1 MLNKVYLRLKKFMK
15 DYYKTI
21 IFLVICYFVFTFPLP
36 YYIYAGGGTINIDDR
51 VVIDGDK
58 DKSKGSLN
66 FAYVKELEGNV
77 ASFILGN
84 IIPGYDIEKQEN
96 VELNEDETSEDVM
109 FRNKI
114 YLENANQTAIMLA
127 YQKAGKEVRI
137 KNKHFY
143 IIYVEDKE
151 EDGLR
156 VGDELLKVNGKEIEN
171 VEDYTTEIQNHEV
184 GEKIK
189 VTVKRDDKEKDVTAT
204 IKEGDD
210 YKVTGVSVSTIYEY
224 DTNPKVELN
233 FKDSEGGPSGGL
245 MLTLA
250 IYDKLT
256 KGDLTNGLNIVGT
269 GTISSDGT
277 VGEIGGVKYKLNGAV
292 KAKADLFLVPK
303 GDNYKEALKE
313 KEEHDYDIEIKAI
326 GTFDEAVE
334 YLESLKNKRT
344 PNENAKSHRMKSQNL
359 TECN

>member
-1 MLNKVYLRLKKFMK
+1 MFNKVYLKIKEFMK
-15 DYYKTI
+15 EYYRTI
-21 IFLVICYFVFTFPLP
+21 IFLIICYFVFTYPLP
-36 YYIYAGGGTINIDDR
+36 YYIYAGGGTININDR
-51 VVIDGDK
+51 VVINDAK
-58 DKSKGSLN
+58 ESKGSLN

-84 IIPGYDIEKQEN
+84 IIPSYDIEKKDN
-96 VELNEDETSEDVM
+96 ISLNEDESNEDIM

-127 YQKAGKEVRI
+127 YKKAEKKVSI
-137 KNKHFY
+137 KSKHFY
-143 IIYVEDKE
+143 VIYVEDKV

-156 VGDELLKVNGKEIEN
+156 IGDELLKVNSKDIEN
-171 VEDYTTEIQNHEV
+171 VEDYTNEIENHEV

-189 VTVKRDDKEKDVTAT
+189 VTIKRDDKEIDVKAT
-204 IKEGDD
+204 VKGGED
-210 YKVTGVSVSTIYEY
+210 YKVTGISVSTIYEY
-224 DTNPKVELN
+224 KTNPKVKLN

-256 KGDLTNGLNIVGT
+256 KGDLTNGLTIVGT

-277 VGEIGGVKYKLNGAV
+277 VGEIGGVKYKLNGAI
-292 KAKADLFLVPK
+292 KADADIFLVPK

-313 KEEHDYDIEIKAI
+313 KEKHDYDIEIKAI

-334 YLESLKNKRT
+334 YLENLKK
-344 PNENAKSHRMKSQNL
+344 
-359 TECN
+359 

>member
-84 IIPGYDIEKQEN
+84 IIPGYDIEKQED
-96 VELNEDETSEDVM
+96 VELNEDETSEDIM

-171 VEDYTTEIQNHEV
+171 VEDYTNEIQNHEV

-189 VTVKRDDKEKDVTAT
+189 VTVKRDDKEKDVMAT
-204 IKEGDD
+204 VKEGDD

-224 DTNPKVELN
+224 KTNPKVELN

-256 KGDLTNGLNIVGT
+256 KGDLTNGLKIVGT

-334 YLESLKNKRT
+334 YLESLKK
-344 PNENAKSHRMKSQNL
+344 
-359 TECN
+359 

>member
-1 MLNKVYLRLKKFMK
+1 MLNKVYLRLKEFMK
-15 DYYKTI
+15 EYYKTI
-21 IFLVICYFVFTFPLP
+21 IFLIVCYFVFTFPLP
-36 YYIYAGGGTINIDDR
+36 YYIYAGGGTIDINDR
-51 VVIDGDK
+51 VEINN
-58 DKSKGSLN
+58 SETSSGSLN

-84 IIPGYDIEKQEN
+84 IIPSYDIEKKDN
-96 VELNEDETSEDVM
+96 VSLNEDESNEDIM

-127 YQKAGKEVRI
+127 YKKAEKKVSI
-137 KNKHFY
+137 KSKHFY
-143 IIYVEDKE
+143 VIYVEDKV

-156 VGDELLKVNGKEIEN
+156 VGDELLKVNGKDIEN
-171 VEDYTTEIQNHEV
+171 VEDYTNEIQIHEA
-184 GEKIK
+184 GEMIK
-189 VTVKRDDKEKDVTAT
+189 VTVKRDDKEIDVKA
-204 IKEGDD
+204 IVKEGED
-210 YKVTGVSVSTIYEY
+210 YKVTGISVSTIYEY
-224 DTNPKVELN
+224 KTNPKVKLN

-256 KGDLTNGLNIVGT
+256 KGDLTNGLTIVGT

-277 VGEIGGVKYKLNGAV
+277 VGEIGGVKYKLNGAI
-292 KAKADLFLVPK
+292 KADADIFLVPK

-313 KEEHDYDIEIKAI
+313 KEKHDYDIEIKAI

-334 YLESLKNKRT
+334 YLENLKK
-344 PNENAKSHRMKSQNL
+344 
-359 TECN
+359 

>member
-1 MLNKVYLRLKKFMK
+1 MLNKFYLRVKKFMK
-15 DYYKTI
+15 DYYKSI
-21 IFLVICYFVFTFPLP
+21 IFLIICYFVFTFPLP

-51 VVIDGDK
+51 VEVEG
-58 DKSKGSLN
+58 SESSSGSLN
-66 FAYVKELEGNV
+66 FAYVRELEGNV

-84 IIPGYDIEKQEN
+84 IIPGYDIEKQED
-96 VELNEDETSEDVM
+96 VELNEDETSEDIM
-109 FRNKI
+109 YRNRI

-127 YQKAGKEVRI
+127 YQKAGKEVSI

-143 IIYVEDKE
+143 IIYVEEKDD
-151 EDGLR
+151 DGLR
-156 VGDELLKVNGKEIEN
+156 LGDELLKVNGKEIEN

-189 VTVKRDDKEKDVTAT
+189 VTVKRDDKEKDVMAT
-204 IKEGDD
+204 VKEGEG

-233 FKDSEGGPSGGL
+233 FKESEGGPSGGL

-256 KGDLTNGLNIVGT
+256 KGDLTNGLKIVGT

-334 YLESLKNKRT
+334 YLES
-344 PNENAKSHRMKSQNL
+344 
-359 TECN
+359 

>member
-1 MLNKVYLRLKKFMK
+1 MLNKIYLRIKKFMK
-15 DYYKTI
+15 EYYKTI
-21 IFLVICYFVFTFPLP
+21 IFLIICYFVFTFPLP
-36 YYIYAGGGTINIDDR
+36 YYIYAGGGTININDR
-51 VVIDGDK
+51 VIVEG
-58 DKSKGSLN
+58 SSLSAGSLN

-84 IIPGYDIEKQEN
+84 IIPWYDVEKEED
-96 VELNEDETSEDVM
+96 VELNEDETSEDIM
-109 FRNKI
+109 FRNRI
-114 YLENANQTAIMLA
+114 YLENANQTAIMLG
-127 YQKAGKEVRI
+127 YTKAGKEVDV
-137 KNKHFY
+137 KDKHFY
-143 IIYVEDKE
+143 IIYVEEKE
-151 EDGLR
+151 DNGLR
-156 VGDELLKVNGKEIEN
+156 VGDELISVNGKEIDD
-171 VEDYTTEIQNHEV
+171 VTDYTNEIQNHEV
-184 GEKIK
+184 GDEVE
-189 VTVKRDDKEKDVTAT
+189 VTVIRDDKEKDVVAT
-204 IKEGDD
+204 VKEGED

-224 DTNPKVELN
+224 DTNPKIELN

-256 KGDLTNGLNIVGT
+256 DKDLTNGLKIVGT

-334 YLESLKNKRT
+334 YLESLD
-344 PNENAKSHRMKSQNL
+344 S
-359 TECN
+359 

>member
-84 IIPGYDIEKQEN
+84 IIPGYDIEKQED
-96 VELNEDETSEDVM
+96 VELNEDETSEDIM

-171 VEDYTTEIQNHEV
+171 VEDYTNEIQNHEV

-189 VTVKRDDKEKDVTAT
+189 VTVKRDDKEKDVMAT
-204 IKEGDD
+204 VKEGDD

-224 DTNPKVELN
+224 KTNPKVELN
-233 FKDSEGGPSGGL
+233 FKESEGGPSGGL

-256 KGDLTNGLNIVGT
+256 KGDLTNGLKIVGT

-334 YLESLKNKRT
+334 YLESLKK
-344 PNENAKSHRMKSQNL
+344 
-359 TECN
+359 

>member
-84 IIPGYDIEKQEN
+84 IIPGYDIEKQED
-96 VELNEDETSEDVM
+96 VELNEDETSEDIM

-171 VEDYTTEIQNHEV
+171 VEDYTNEIQNHEV

-189 VTVKRDDKEKDVTAT
+189 VTVKRDDKEKDVMAT
-204 IKEGDD
+204 VKEGDD
-210 YKVTGVSVSTIYEY
+210 YKVIGVSVSTIYEY
-224 DTNPKVELN
+224 KTDPKVELN
-233 FKDSEGGPSGGL
+233 FKESEGGPSGGL

-256 KGDLTNGLNIVGT
+256 KGDLTNGLKIVGT

-334 YLESLKNKRT
+334 YLESLKK
-344 PNENAKSHRMKSQNL
+344 
-359 TECN
+359 

>member
-84 IIPGYDIEKQEN
+84 IIPGYDIEKQED
-96 VELNEDETSEDVM
+96 VELNEDETSEDIM

-171 VEDYTTEIQNHEV
+171 VEDYTNEIQNHEV

-189 VTVKRDDKEKDVTAT
+189 VTVIRDDKEKDVMAT
-204 IKEGDD
+204 VKEGDD

-224 DTNPKVELN
+224 KTDPKVELN
-233 FKDSEGGPSGGL
+233 FKESEGGPSGGL

-256 KGDLTNGLNIVGT
+256 KGDLTNGLKIVGT

-277 VGEIGGVKYKLNGAV
+277 VGEIGGIKYKLNGAV

-334 YLESLKNKRT
+334 YLECLKK
-344 PNENAKSHRMKSQNL
+344 
-359 TECN
+359 